1 MKARENTISVETY
14 EALRSS
20 ILLARL
26 EPGARITITELCE
39 RFGAGLGAVR
49 EALSHLR
56 AEGLVQAEARRGYRV
71 SPVSVADLRDL
82 TQLRVDVETSCLT
95 RSIECGEVEWEANL
109 VAALHRLSKSY
120 RENPPN
126 RSLTTA
132 TFVNAHAAFHLA
144 LVSACD
150 RPRLLRL
157 RAQLFQESERY
168 RLLNVSINRDRN
180 APEEHRLIAEATLA
194 RDVNKATKLLAA
206 HIWRTVDDIINATSK
221 QELGRHK
228 KSRAI
233 AKRKV

>member
-1 MKARENTISVETY
+1 MRVKENTISAETY

-26 EPGARITITELCE
+26 APGARITINELCH
-39 RFGAGLGAVR
+39 RFDASLGAVR

-109 VAALHRLSKSY
+109 VAALHRLSKNY

-126 RSLTTA
+126 ESSTA
-132 TFVNAHAAFHLA
+132 AIFANAHESFHLA

-168 RLLNVSINRDRN
+168 RQLNASINRRRN
-180 APEEHRLIAEATLA
+180 ASEEHRLIAEATLA
-194 RDVNKATKLLAA
+194 RDINKATKLLAA
-206 HIWRTVDDIINATSK
+206 HIWRTVDEIIDATPK
-221 QELGRHK
+221 PELGLHK
-228 KSRAI
+228 KSRAT
-233 AKRKV
+233 AKRKG